1 MKIRTLIRGIREG
14 IKGIFRN
21 GMFSLASVG
30 TITACLFIF
39 GLFFLIFSNFRF
51 MLRSAEAT
59 VGITVFFEDN
69 LKQNN
74 KVEIGE
80 EIKRRAEVSEVIY
93 TSAEEAWENYK
104 RTSLKP
110 ELIETFGDDN
120 PLENS
125 DSYTV
130 YVKKIE
136 DQEKIVNYIASINGV
151 RKVNSNGGTAGSFS
165 AFNSL
170 ISLISFTII
179 AVLLAVAIF
188 LISTTIT
195 MGISVRK
202 EEIAIM
208 RLVGA
213 TDFFIEAPFII
224 EGIIIGAIGAVLPL
238 GILYLIYERAVDML
252 SKRFNTLTNILV
264 FIDSKTEFATLIP
277 LSLTIGIGI
286 GFIGSFFTVRRHI
299 NV

>member
-69 LKQNN
+69 LKQSN

-264 FIDSKTEFATLIP
+264 FIDSKTEFTTLIP

>member
-1 MKIRTLIRGIREG
+1 MKIRTLIHGIREG